1 MRECHLNRAG
11 DQAPWARLGKRDHCQ
26 QSATEAARR
35 STARRACPPSQP
47 TWTVQDW
54 SRAWP
59 SAPGVQAT
67 LALLLESFVTVM
79 LKGAAGSAVDG
90 DLESVPRKDRKRGR
104 KHGSRALS
112 SSLGFP
118 PAAKYLRWLLSTPR
132 TTVIHKSSNWQRT
145 AAHTRDSA

>member
-1 MRECHLNRAG
+1 MLCPSSSQNTYVINFREII
-11 DQAPWARLGKRDHCQ
+11 
-26 QSATEAARR
+26 
-35 STARRACPPSQP
+35 
-47 TWTVQDW
+47 QDW

-90 DLESVPRKDRKRGR
+90 DLESVPGEDRKRGR

-118 PAAKYLRWLLSTPR
+118 PKKTSDGY
-132 TTVIHKSSNWQRT
+132 
-145 AAHTRDSA
+145 SARPGPQ